1 MLRNAVVARRNALV
15 ARRNALRARGHALP
29 GTSQALPGT
38 SQAER
43 GNPLEAYFE
52 ANDGRLIHK
61 WMHYF
66 DIYDRHFAAYRGK
79 PVVVL
84 EFGVSH
90 GGSLQM
96 WKSYFGPSAQIIGVD
111 INPKCAKLVE
121 DRVEVVIGD
130 QEDRTFL
137 RGLAS
142 RLGHVHVLIEDGG
155 HTATQQIAT
164 FEELWPSISDGGV
177 FLMEDLHTSYWS
189 SYGGGYKR
197 PGTFIEYAK
206 DLIDQEHAWH
216 SKEEGLAVDEY
227 TQSIRGMHIYDS
239 VIVFDKGPV
248 PRPTHRKTG
257 KPSF

>member
-1 MLRNAVVARRNALV
+1 VWRDAVVARRNAF
-15 ARRNALRARGHALP
+15 RARGRAIP
-29 GTSQALPGT
+29 GNSQVAVD
-38 SQAER
+38 
-43 GNPLEAYFE
+43 NPLQAYFE
-52 ANDGRLIHK
+52 SNRGRLIHK

-111 INPKCAKLVE
+111 INPKCAQLAE

-142 RLGHVHVLIEDGG
+142 RLGHVDVLIEDGG

-164 FEELWPSISDGGV
+164 FEEFWPCISDGGV

-189 SYGGGYKR
+189 SYAGGYKR

-206 DLIDQEHAWH
+206 DLIDQQHAWH
-216 SKEEGLAVDEY
+216 SKEEGFAVDEY
-227 TQSIRGMHIYDS
+227 SRTIRGMHIYDS
-239 VIVFDKGPV
+239 VIVFDKGQV
-248 PRPTHRKTG
+248 ERPSHRRTG